1 MSQFLSS
8 NELFINIKD
17 APKWNPKK
25 NYFDQSIDVL
35 DFYLEERRKLTEGVT
50 IGGYFIHPWLY
61 WHINFFKTPIPT
73 KDKQEKIMN
82 PPLDDNILYM
92 IENYQEAEQTN
103 KGLCMFGTRGF
114 SKALRDD
121 EKLLYEDNSWR
132 NIGDAKT
139 GDKIFGA
146 DGKLTNIL
154 GVYPQGEVDLYKVT
168 LLDGREVVCCDEHLW
183 QVYDFQAR
191 RVRTLPLK
199 ELLNS
204 YKYIRNYTG
213 NKYKNGIP
221 RKAEVYNY
229 YIPQSECME
238 FSEKHLDLE
247 PYYLGLWIGDG
258 TSASTAITTVDE
270 EIHSY
275 IKKIAD
281 THNLTITTQQEIT
294 HHISS
299 GEGVGLPRGRNPI
312 LNKLKEYNLINNKH
326 IPKVYLE
333 SSKEQRF
340 ELLRGLLDSDGTISK
355 AGQISF
361 TQSNEN
367 LILQVRELVLS
378 LGLSCKLDKIVTNYV
393 LKNGELAESWVLII
407 YTGEDIFKLTRKRDR
422 IVGDR
427 KNNKFNRTHTSIVN
441 IEKVKSGKAT
451 CIRVDNEDKLFVT
464 TNYVVTHNSTM
475 ISSLTTWL
483 NTSKPNGTTSIIG
496 GDKGDLAAISK
507 LLGVGFNNV
516 NPALF
521 IPQLIT
527 DWEKEVEFGLREKD
541 GFRLP
546 HSHVSITNAEK
557 GTGKS
562 SEKGAGLSPVGFI
575 MDEALHEDSL
585 IPTPNGLVA
594 MKYLNVGDFV
604 LNEDGEPTEIESK
617 INPGV
622 VDTYEFIFSDGSK
635 VVSSENHRWKVRVN
649 GEGWDVWTTAELIG
663 KWMCNTPP
671 HFPKLNSEDVFL
683 ESFIGV
689 GKSQVYCIGVKD
701 RRHTFLTE
709 HGIVTHNCGKYD
721 FKAILTGALPS
732 FTTQYGAKL
741 VHILSGTSGNTE
753 LTKDAKEVLSDP
765 AAFNLI
771 MMNWDRLD
779 KSVPEEAITWGRSKK
794 EKFSVFVPAQMSY
807 RLEVPKIKT
816 NLADHLKINN
826 ESLKLVDI
834 NVTNWVE
841 ASKHI
846 QDKNASFK
854 KEADREKNRMY
865 YPLEIA
871 DVFITSASNPFP
883 TAVIDKH
890 IRELEDAGTIGKDV
904 NLYKSGSE
912 TKSEFSNKKRAAV
925 SHGGGEADAPV
936 ILFGELPST
945 PPPKY
950 TFVSGLDD
958 YKLDLSD
965 TDSVGAFFVLKRRNL
980 SPDTPCET
988 IAASYSGRPFRHAEF
1003 HNTCETML
1011 DAWSAVCCMEAVDVS
1026 FKQHLDAKRK
1036 SEQCLAPGISFSQTS
1051 QNNGG
1056 YSGNTKFG
1064 IYPTGGNKTY
1074 MFNLLVDAMKEEYV
1088 IGIDD
1093 LGNEIVKYGV
1103 EYIDDI
1109 DLLKEMLSYKKGG
1122 NYDRITAFMHAL
1134 TYARELDK
1142 NSVRPKEEKKQNFSA
1157 QQSSVKTK
1165 ISIYGNKRPNAF

>member
-25 NYFDQSIDVL
+25 NYFDQSVDVL

-114 SKALRDD
+114 SK
-121 EKLLYEDNSWR
+121 
-132 NIGDAKT
+132 
-139 GDKIFGA
+139 
-146 DGKLTNIL
+146 
-154 GVYPQGEVDLYKVT
+154 
-168 LLDGREVVCCDEHLW
+168 
-183 QVYDFQAR
+183 
-191 RVRTLPLK
+191 
-199 ELLNS
+199 
-204 YKYIRNYTG
+204 
-213 NKYKNGIP
+213 
-221 RKAEVYNY
+221 
-229 YIPQSECME
+229 
-238 FSEKHLDLE
+238 
-247 PYYLGLWIGDG
+247 
-258 TSASTAITTVDE
+258 
-270 EIHSY
+270 
-275 IKKIAD
+275 
-281 THNLTITTQQEIT
+281 
-294 HHISS
+294 
-299 GEGVGLPRGRNPI
+299 
-312 LNKLKEYNLINNKH
+312 
-326 IPKVYLE
+326 
-333 SSKEQRF
+333 
-340 ELLRGLLDSDGTISK
+340 
-355 AGQISF
+355 
-361 TQSNEN
+361 
-367 LILQVRELVLS
+367 
-378 LGLSCKLDKIVTNYV
+378 
-393 LKNGELAESWVLII
+393 
-407 YTGEDIFKLTRKRDR
+407 
-422 IVGDR
+422 
-427 KNNKFNRTHTSIVN
+427 
-441 IEKVKSGKAT
+441 
-451 CIRVDNEDKLFVT
+451 
-464 TNYVVTHNSTM
+464 STM

-585 IPTPNGLVA
+585 LHTLEGTIPI
-594 MKYLNVGDFV
+594 KDIKVGDYIFGG
-604 LNEDGEPTEIESK
+604 DGKLTKVIDK
-617 INPGV
+617 INPGI
-622 VDTYEFIFSDGSK
+622 VDLYKFTLSDGRE
-635 VVSSENHRWKVRVN
+635 VISSDNHVWKVYNTNKNKWVEITTEDIRSKYFYNKTDSRSGKITKSLLYSLPVN
-649 GEGWDVWTTAELIG
+649 GPIEHSKKELTIDPYWLGLYLGDGFSSSTTICSIDDEIIEYCEKHATSLGMSTTISTIPREGLNLKFRNIKTISSSNRRNNKLLDKLRSLDILNNKHIPEEYFYASFDQRLELLQG
-663 KWMCNTPP
+663 LLDTDGSCS
-671 HFPKLNSEDVFL
+671 KLGTIEFSTSAVAIKEGFCRLLRSLGINFRIIEGVGTYRSVTGEKIECKVKYRFNIFTDLDVFKL
-683 ESFIGV
+683 GRKRENYKISEGNNNSKKQQAYKTRTPIKLIEYV
-689 GKSQVYCIGVKD
+689 GKGQAYCIKVD
-701 RRHTFLTE
+701 NVDNLFLTE
-709 HGIVTHNCGKYD
+709 DHIVTHNCGKYD